1 MSTTIATPDKKIV
14 SISGDPIKSKITTTK
29 DGKKITGDEAIAKLA
44 TQLPDVK
51 GYRLLCIVPEAEET
65 YAGGIVKSDE
75 VKKIEEG
82 ATVCLFV
89 MQLGDLAYQDK
100 ARFPGGPWCKE
111 GDFVITRAYAGT
123 RIKIHGKEF
132 RIINDDTVE
141 AVVDDPRGYERAQ
154 ENSMAEI
161 INEVP
166 DEVEMEGGELEVD
179 LDEGKKEAPGKST
192 ADVERV
198 EQEPKQEELFIEEE
212 DDTPPEDRGKEPLP
226 DDIVKQ
232 VEGDTLEGYSERVKQ
247 RMAQLKKMHH
257 DERREKEKAERERQ
271 EAVTYAQKVT
281 DQNKRLQTTLSTGEE
296 DYIKTLVSAS
306 ETELKIAKRDYKEA
320 YDSGDTEKIVE
331 AQGAMNSAQMKLAQA
346 SGLKPQYTTSQIPEN
361 SVESNQQQVRPQ
373 VAKPDAKA
381 QAWQDTNTWFGKDE
395 EMTSLALGVHEK
407 LVRNGLSPTSDEYY
421 RRIDETMQKRFPEN
435 FGDNSLEPDRP
446 AQRKPS
452 NVVAPATRSTAP
464 KKVRLSKT
472 QVAFAKKLKLT
483 PEQYAREMIK
493 LENANG

>member
-1 MSTTIATPDKKIV
+1 MTIATPDKQIV
-14 SISGDPIKSKITTTK
+14 SSSGAPIKTKNTKTT
-29 DGKKITGDEAIAKLA
+29 DGKKVSEEEALAKLT

-51 GYRLLCIVPEAEET
+51 GYRILCMVPEAEDT
-65 YAGGIVKSDE
+65 YEGGIIKSDS
-75 VKKIEEG
+75 VKQLQEH
-82 ATVCLFV
+82 ATVVLFV

-100 ARFPGGPWCKE
+100 ARFPTGAWCKE

-161 INEVP
+161 INEIP
-166 DEVEMEGGELEVD
+166 DELEMEGEELEVD
-179 LDEGKKEAPGKST
+179 LNTKTEKPEKST
-192 ADVERV
+192 SDVERV
-198 EQEPKQEELFIEEE
+198 EPQKPKQEELFIEEE

-226 DDIVKQ
+226 EEIVKE
-232 VEGDTLEGYSERVKQ
+232 VEEDTLEGYSERVKQ

-271 EAVTYAQKVT
+271 EAVSYAQQVA
-281 DQNKRLQTTLSTGEE
+281 DQNKKLQSTLSTGEE

-306 ETELKIAKRDYKEA
+306 ETELNLAKRDYKEA

-464 KKVRLSKT
+464 RKVRLSKT